1 MKKKFIS
8 QTYLRGVDMY
18 EQAIIKDKSL
28 DCYLS
33 IKCINNIDNP
43 YIESHTG
50 KDFCLLDKGYYI
62 VEYLPIGKN
71 YVVRVFLDNN
81 KEVVEYYIDVT
92 KENGI
97 HEEIPFYL
105 DLYLD
110 ITIDEKDN
118 KNVRTWDES
127 ELEEAVQNGLVTR
140 EDAIMAYEVME
151 DLLKQIGEKTNPYIN
166 NFHCDIIDK
175 AYESNAFKTF
185 YIN

>member
-18 EQAIIKDKSL
+18 EQAIIQDEKL
-28 DCYLS
+28 NCYLS

-50 KDFCLLDKGYYI
+50 KGFCLLDKGYYI

-71 YVVRVFLDNN
+71 YAVRVFLDDN
-81 KEVVEYYIDVT
+81 KDVVEYYIDVT

-97 HEEIPFYL
+97 VEEIPFYL

-118 KNVRTWDES
+118 KNVMTWDET
-127 ELEEAVQNGLVTR
+127 ELEEAVKNGLVTR
-140 EDAIMAYEVME
+140 EDAKMAYEVMG
-151 DLLKQIGEKTNPYIN
+151 DLLKQIEENTNPYIN
-166 NFHCDIIDK
+166 NSHSEIIEK
-175 AYESNAFKTF
+175 AYAANAFKTF
-185 YIN
+185 NIN